1 MVASALQLAARAFV
15 RVLLALA
22 SQYSVSLSVN
32 RDSSPVVLLS
42 AYRRLLK
49 KAHPDKGGR
58 KEDVQTLQSLKE
70 EWDRA
75 RNGPKAMQ
83 QFGQEPHSKH
93 RGSDRKGGTNKAV
106 WKNRWWLWGGRVG

>member
-1 MVASALQLAARAFV
+1 MVASALQLATRAFV

-32 RDSSPVVLLS
+32 RDSSDVALLS

-58 KEDVQTLQSLKE
+58 KEDLLHIDLGACS
-70 EWDRA
+70 A
-75 RNGPKAMQ
+75 
-83 QFGQEPHSKH
+83 
-93 RGSDRKGGTNKAV
+93 GGTLFRRLAPHTGV
-106 WKNRWWLWGGRVG
+106 LIVFLIPV